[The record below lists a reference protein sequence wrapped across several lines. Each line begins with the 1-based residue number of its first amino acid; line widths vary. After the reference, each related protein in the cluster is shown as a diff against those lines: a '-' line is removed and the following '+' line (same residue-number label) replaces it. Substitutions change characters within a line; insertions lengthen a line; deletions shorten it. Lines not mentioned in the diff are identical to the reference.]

1 MCATTSKPFSRIRP
15 DHWASVFVFA
25 YHNFSKNLLKLV
37 FWDSPTLNLW
47 SFSFFGQIL
56 YLSLVP
62 RGHFPSFICFLQ
74 ESCQVA
80 FTRIIPLHAFSQ
92 QFFIYRP
99 PTPAWY
105 IFGIELMSIL
115 KSHFFSYYSFSFYH
129 LNTVWLLKKP
139 QKMYTLSIV
148 MSLLW
153 RSEPEETA
161 AQCNVRHLELT

>member
-1 MCATTSKPFSRIRP
+1 MCATTSKPFSWIRP
-15 DHWASVFVFA
+15 DSWASVFVFA
-25 YHNFSKNLLKLV
+25 YHNFSKNLLKLILQ
-37 FWDSPTLNLW
+37 DSPTLNLW

-56 YLSLVP
+56 YLPLFP
-62 RGHFPSFICFLQ
+62 RGHFPNFICFLQ

-115 KSHFFSYYSFSFYH
+115 KSHFVLLQFLFLSPKYC
-129 LNTVWLLKKP
+129 LTLKKP

-161 AQCNVRHLELT
+161 TQCNVRHLELT